1 MKTIDVRGLSC
12 PEPVIQTREA
22 IQSGESAIQILVD
35 SPTARENV
43 VRFAEGQGFRSAV
56 EEENGTFTITL
67 GK

>member
-43 VRFAEGQGFRSAV
+43 VRFAEGQGFR
-56 EEENGTFTITL
+56 
-67 GK
+67 

>member
-22 IQSGESAIQILVD
+22 IQSGESAFQVLID

-43 VRFAEGQGFRSAV
+43 VRFAEEHGFKAV
-56 EEENGTFTITL
+56 VAEENGTFTITL
-67 GK
+67 KK